1 MINLKSIWD
10 NQVPQGENLIKTRI
24 QEVQNFICYAAT
36 NHITGNH
43 IFILE
48 ISHNTIIPEFKTKK
62 FKGVTLEIFEFDN
75 KKELQI
81 FLLDNELKDI
91 FCYFIED
98 IVESIINSIT
108 QNESLVKIS
117 NVILKWKKLFD
128 KIINNG
134 LTLEKQKGLIGELL
148 FVEFLLNNDFNGDK
162 VLKIWTGPEFE
173 DKDFLY
179 QNLAVEV
186 KLSSSK
192 LPKIQ
197 ISNERQLDS
206 TGLKK
211 LFLSHVLLDEV
222 KGVGFTLNEIVERV
236 MNQFSNNHSLV
247 TSFLEKLALVGY
259 FPDDM
264 ELYNLQYQ
272 LREIKY
278 YFVPNNFP
286 KIISENL
293 DNGIFNVSYF
303 IEPLAIEE
311 YMVSI
316 EDLLINLSEWK
327 ENY

>member
-1 MINLKSIWD
+1 MINLKSIWE
-10 NQVPQGENLIKTRI
+10 NQIPQGENLIKTRI
-24 QEVQNFICYAAT
+24 EEVPNFTCYAAT

-48 ISHNTIIPEFKTKK
+48 ISLNTVIPEFKTKK
-62 FKGVTLEIFEFDN
+62 FKGVTLEIFEFDD
-75 KKELQI
+75 KWELQV
-81 FLLDNELKDI
+81 FLLDNDLKDI

-98 IVESIINSIT
+98 IVESLVSATT
-108 QNESLVKIS
+108 QNDALVKIS

-128 KIINNG
+128 KIINKG
-134 LTLEKQKGLIGELL
+134 LSVEKQKGLIGELFFL
-148 FVEFLLNNDFNGDK
+148 ELLLNNDFNPDK

-173 DKDFLY
+173 DKDFLF
-179 QNLAVEV
+179 QNLGVEV

-206 TGLKK
+206 RGIKK
-211 LFLSHVLLDEV
+211 LYLSHVLLDEV
-222 KGVGFTLNEIVERV
+222 KGVGFTLNDIVERV
-236 MNQFSNNHSLV
+236 LARFSNDHYLM
-247 TSFLEKLALVGY
+247 TTLLEKLALVGY
-259 FPDDM
+259 FLDDI
-264 ELYNLQYQ
+264 ELYNSQYQ

-278 YFVPNNFP
+278 YSVPNEFP

-303 IEPLAIEE
+303 IEPI
-311 YMVSI
+311 SI
-316 EDLLINLSEWK
+316 EDYMLTCEELIINLSQWK